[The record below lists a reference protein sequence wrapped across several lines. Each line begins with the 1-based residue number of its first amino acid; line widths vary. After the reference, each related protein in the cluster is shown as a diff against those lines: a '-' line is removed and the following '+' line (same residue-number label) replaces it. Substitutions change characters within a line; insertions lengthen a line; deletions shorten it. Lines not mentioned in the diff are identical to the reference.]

1 MVRIKGKN
9 EFRLCDAT
17 MKTIAHLVCDDESNV
32 RWWLH
37 GFQRRIFEQTKGFL
51 RQQQR
56 VVPMKKSS
64 ELLLPSAR
72 TRADAE
78 DARLRKAASSPS

>member
-1 MVRIKGKN
+1 MRIKGKN

-17 MKTIAHLVCDDESNV
+17 MKSIAHLLCDDESNV
-32 RWWLH
+32 LWWLH

-56 VVPMKKSS
+56 VVPIKKGS
-64 ELLLPSAR
+64 EALLPLSR
-72 TRADAE
+72 TKPTVDDAK
-78 DARLRKAASSPS
+78 LRRAASSPS